1 MNLEKWQFDLI
12 ERTVKKEK
20 DVMVLHFRGGSGMLP
35 PYLVQINNKIYMT
48 VPQTLILEHTDRL
61 GKGITD
67 ILSMELVGA
76 EQELFDYIQENL
88 NGTINIDIIHWMVV
102 YPLKMRITSFTF
114 RKGQDALCKL
124 EGIVF

>member
-1 MNLEKWQFDLI
+1 MTYEEKYYYTTEEILLFLGNRIISERSWDYLKNLL
-12 ERTVKKEK
+12 
-20 DVMVLHFRGGSGMLP
+20 FR
-35 PYLVQINNKIYMT
+35 
-48 VPQTLILEHTDRL
+48 R
-61 GKGITD
+61 GKVSTD

-76 EQELFDYIQENL
+76 EQELFNYIQENP
-88 NGTINIDIIHWMVV
+88 NDPIDFDIIHRMVV